1 MSLASVGSQ
10 ALMAFETV
18 APIDA
23 SSQPVDFVSENLINA
38 KEHLHP
44 TGIRGTRSRH
54 KERTRD
60 GLQRVGGTITLEP
73 SPSEIDFILP
83 FILGAAEVATDTFN
97 LAETLPE
104 LIIGV
109 RRVVKE
115 FTYTGCKIV
124 RAVFSGSEGSPL
136 QLALDVV
143 GKTSTDDPSGTAT
156 YPTPDSDD
164 MYVFTDGVL
173 TLVAGARE
181 MSDFELTIEN
191 VHEEDRFTNSV
202 TRTDVPII
210 DRNITFSATVPYDST
225 NEDLHD
231 QAVAGAAGSLV
242 FTNGARSITFT
253 MANIKFPSADPAV
266 ADRGEIPLVLTG
278 TVLQSGATKELVVVN
293 DVTP

>member
-10 ALMAFETV
+10 ALMAMDSV
-18 APIDA
+18 APIDV
-23 SSQPVDFVSENLINA
+23 SSTAIDFVSESLVGA
-38 KEHLHP
+38 KEHLNP

-54 KERTRD
+54 KERTRA
-60 GLQRVGGTITLEP
+60 GLERVGGAITLEP
-73 SPSEIDFILP
+73 SPTELDFLLP
-83 FILGAAEVATDTFN
+83 FILGGAEVATDTFP

-104 LIIGV
+104 LHIGV

-136 QLALDVV
+136 QLALDLV
-143 GKTSTDDPSGTAT
+143 GKTSADAAVGTVT

-164 MYVFTDGVL
+164 MYVFTDSVL
-173 TLVAGARE
+173 TLASGARE
-181 MSDFELTIEN
+181 MSDFELIIEN
-191 VHEEDRFTNSV
+191 VHEDDRFTNST

-210 DRNITFSATVPYDST
+210 DRNVLLNTTNPYDAT

-253 MANIKFPSADPAV
+253 FANLKFPSLDPSV
-266 ADRGEIPLVLTG
+266 ADRGEIPLVLNG
-278 TVLQSGATKELVVVN
+278 RALQSGSDKEIIVVN

>member
-23 SSQPVDFVSENLINA
+23 NSQPVDFVSEKLSND
-38 KEHLHP
+38 KEHIHP

-60 GLQRVGGTITLEP
+60 GLQRVGGPITLEP
-73 SPSEIDFILP
+73 SPSELDFILP
-83 FILGAAEVATDTFN
+83 FILGAAEVPVDTFN

-143 GKTSTDDPSGTAT
+143 GKTSADAVVGTVV

-164 MYVFTDGVL
+164 MYVFTDSVL
-173 TLVAGARE
+173 TVLAGARE
-181 MSDFELTIEN
+181 MSDFELIIEN
-191 VHEEDRFTNSV
+191 VHEEDRYTNSV

-210 DRNITFSATVPYDST
+210 DRNVFLNITVPYDAT

-253 MANIKFPSADPAV
+253 MANIKFPPRDPGV
-266 ADRGEIPLVLTG
+266 ADRGEIPLELAG
-278 TVLQSGATKELVVVN
+278 TCLQSGATKELVVVN